1 MTAFVQGVE
10 TTGKFGGAVK
20 KIGLVMKLSN
30 PDAVKLGAGISEWA
44 HKRGSTVY
52 TSQNLLECVPY
63 ATSVTSAELAE
74 LVDVMVVLGGD
85 GTMLSA
91 ARLLDGRKVPILGV
105 NMGGLGFLTAT
116 TVSEVYPLLERIS
129 KGDFVVEERM
139 MLSVGVSRDGRTA
152 STHRVLND
160 VVIKASDGR
169 LVRLETRINREYVNT
184 YRADGLI
191 IATPTGSTAYSLS
204 ANGPILYPTIHSI
217 IVAPICPFN
226 LTNRPVVI
234 PDWMTVDV
242 TVIPDRM
249 SVGLILDGQVDVAL
263 VAGDLVEVRRAEASV
278 YLIKYEGKSYFD
290 ILRERLMWEVKTPSG
305 EPGRG

>member
-1 MTAFVQGVE
+1 
-10 TTGKFGGAVK
+10 
-20 KIGLVMKLSN
+20 MKLSN
-30 PDAVKLGAGISEWA
+30 PEAIKLGVGITAWI
-44 HKRGSTVY
+44 HKKGGSVY
-52 TSQNLLECVPY
+52 TSQNLLESIDNAV
-63 ATSVTSAELAE
+63 SVTSAELPE

-91 ARLLDGRKVPILGV
+91 ARMLDGRKVPILGI
-105 NMGGLGFLTAT
+105 NMGGLGFLTAS
-116 TVSEVYPLLERIS
+116 TVKEVYPLLERIMN
-129 KGDFVVEERM
+129 DDYVLEERM
-139 MLSVGVSRDGRTA
+139 MLSVSLSRDG
-152 STHRVLND
+152 STVSKHKVLND
-160 VVIKASDGR
+160 VVIRAANGR
-169 LVRLETRINREYVNT
+169 LARLETRINREYVNT

-234 PDWMTVDV
+234 PDWMSVEV
-242 TVIPDRM
+242 TVIPDQM
-249 SVGLILDGQVDVAL
+249 SVGLIFDGQVDVAL
-263 VAGDLVEVRRAEASV
+263 DTGDTVEVKRAEASV

-305 EPGRG
+305 GSGGN